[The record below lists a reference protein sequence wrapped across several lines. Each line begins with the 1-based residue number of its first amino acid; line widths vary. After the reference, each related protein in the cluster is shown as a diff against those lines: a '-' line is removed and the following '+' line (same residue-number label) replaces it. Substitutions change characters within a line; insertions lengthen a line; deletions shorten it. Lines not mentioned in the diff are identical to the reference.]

1 MVWTGGSSGD
11 LDMTKIS
18 RFSHAKSGGRKR
30 GPWLV
35 SGGGNRTGQR
45 CFWPGGEFL
54 SNRGRPRLGAGST
67 WAKSTGINRR
77 DAHPVRDE
85 IIDRAARA
93 GGTRPAPRRKG
104 PIGKGSGRRHPR
116 PAGHGGAFLGA
127 LVSELPA
134 GNGPVRGLPSIHHA
148 KPPRPAPPHHHLP
161 QCARA

>member
-35 SGGGNRTGQR
+35 SGRGTRTGQR

-77 DAHPVRDE
+77 DAHPVPAA
-85 IIDRAARA
+85 IIDR
-93 GGTRPAPRRKG
+93 
-104 PIGKGSGRRHPR
+104 
-116 PAGHGGAFLGA
+116 
-127 LVSELPA
+127 
-134 GNGPVRGLPSIHHA
+134 
-148 KPPRPAPPHHHLP
+148 PPRPRGPPPPPPP
-161 QCARA
+161 QRPPAKARGPPPPPPP